1 MIRKLLRYLVVTL
14 IIFFV
19 MSCISHY
26 EHLPEIEASFSLH
39 LAANAGITFYIL
51 TVVSGIIFGVKV
63 ASN

>member
-19 MSCISHY
+19 MSCISLY
-26 EHLPEIEASFSLH
+26 EHLPEIEASFSFH